1 MKDRCDNLNMHFHLK
16 LIRIKGTFDD
26 FYKVT
31 VHWSFNIPFV
41 TWSLI
46 TVHDEASYKVTL
58 NAYDTIDLICKA
70 RLSVIWT
77 TMICFSG
84 WNSNGWNQFDMARN
98 KKTNR
103 WPIFGKL
110 IRNLQHHFYCQF
122 FFFEMACQ
130 RWRWIFA

>member
-1 MKDRCDNLNMHFHLK
+1 MHFHLK

-31 VHWSFNIPFV
+31 VHWSFNIIPFV
-41 TWSLI
+41 TRSLI

-58 NAYDTIDLICKA
+58 NAYDTINLICKA

-77 TMICFSG
+77 TMIYFSG

-122 FFFEMACQ
+122 FSLKCHARDEDEFLLMFLQ
-130 RWRWIFA
+130 I

>member
-1 MKDRCDNLNMHFHLK
+1 MHFHLK

-26 FYKVT
+26 FYKVI

-46 TVHDEASYKVTL
+46 TVHDEASYKVTIIML
-58 NAYDTIDLICKA
+58 YNDTVDLICKA

-77 TMICFSG
+77 TMIYFSG

-122 FFFEMACQ
+122 FSFEMSCQ